1 MGVCLIIRTSGG
13 TDTSGATATAARVLS
28 GYTCY
33 VNDVK
38 ITGTMTNQGT
48 KTASLNAGGSYT
60 IPAGYHSGSG
70 KVTTNAL
77 SGQTSGTAGAA
88 HILSGYN
95 AWVNGTNT
103 WGNMPNRGNISHS
116 LPANGSYTIPA
127 GWHAGGGVVNQSLA
141 FHWGGTYT
149 PNTANQVICWA
160 NWYAAGNIVVLG
172 SSNLVSWNI
181 KNGVWIFGVLG
192 NFTGWVDSTM
202 AMSAVPGWTVNTAL
216 DTGWHWYSQ
225 DYSDTTYVYAA
236 WCTGNSSSLARVK
249 WLVSNG
255 FKPAIKATWQQ
266 TKRGS
271 DWGNIAIE
279 FSAVA
284 ICTDSYGNLE
294 SDAMIGNNPGRYGGA
309 YNERFYSDTLDAVIT
324 TTWVCTAANGFT
336 CNKYP
341 CKGDQFWMSGFL
353 VRIKHPTSS
362 GQGKINSINLY
373 WTK

>member
-1 MGVCLIIRTSGG
+1 MGVCLIIRSGGG

-38 ITGTMTNQGT
+38 ITGTMANQGT

-70 KVTTNAL
+70 KVTANAL
-77 SGQTSGTAGAA
+77 SGQTSGTVGAA

-160 NWYAAGNIVVLG
+160 NWYAAGNIVIVG
-172 SSNLVSWNI
+172 SSALTAGNI
-181 KNGVWIFGVLG
+181 RNGVWIFGVLG
-192 NFTGWVDSTM
+192 TWTGPIS
-202 AMSAVPGWTVNTAL
+202 
-216 DTGWHWYSQ
+216 DTPSFGDYFSPIIDTNRHYRRE
-225 DYSDTTYVYAA
+225 DYSVYDSDDLCSVIRFSGTVDQHIATSKNMYGVGFRRLWIEANFNYVSWISSTTNNYA
-236 WCTGNSSSLARVK
+236 S
-249 WLVSNG
+249 
-255 FKPAIKATWQQ
+255 
-266 TKRGS
+266 
-271 DWGNIAIE
+271 
-279 FSAVA
+279 
-284 ICTDSYGNLE
+284 
-294 SDAMIGNNPGRYGGA
+294 
-309 YNERFYSDTLDAVIT
+309 AVIT
-324 TTWVCTAANGFT
+324 GKRDNGLKIVKHTKAGFSLTTTSTKNTWVFLNV
-336 CNKYP
+336 YIRD
-341 CKGDQFWMSGFL
+341 GDAWYGTPNVEINMPAL
-353 VRIKHPTSS
+353 SS
-362 GQGKINSINLY
+362 WDHNWDRDWFQLLKWACWFS
-373 WTK
+373 KS